1 VGNDIIAILLLS
13 IVIARLSSFLL
24 GKLRVPPIAAYM
36 IVGILLG
43 PSVLKLITVNDYPDI
58 LVTFSLLF
66 LLFYAGLN
74 VDFRGFRIYFKQ
86 ALILT
91 ISGVSLTSIITL
103 LILAYLGY
111 SLYASL
117 IVAISLSNTAT
128 EVVVIMLEQ
137 TGGIDDIFKRTLISA
152 SFFDDILAVM
162 LMSIVKGGMLGS
174 GSTALIEIMK
184 FTASFAAIAALSL
197 LIAKVLQRRI
207 YTLVINWSY
216 LVMLASILFFGFSYT
231 FGLLG
236 LGMTL
241 GAYLAGLLISSLRL
255 THDPTLMYVVRIEE
269 LITRIGT
276 ILEFFIIPIFFVY
289 VGIKVN
295 IHLLFTPLTLIL
307 LTLAFIGKFV
317 GSLIPTYFSSGA
329 RKAVLMG
336 IAMNVRGS
344 LEPALALLALEVG
357 VISLELFNSVIMVS
371 LITSLIIPVLFSN
384 LRGRLSY

>member
-1 VGNDIIAILLLS
+1 MGNDIIAILLLS

-184 FTASFAAIAALSL
+184 FTASFAAIVA
-197 LIAKVLQRRI
+197 
-207 YTLVINWSY
+207 
-216 LVMLASILFFGFSYT
+216 
-231 FGLLG
+231 
-236 LGMTL
+236 
-241 GAYLAGLLISSLRL
+241 
-255 THDPTLMYVVRIEE
+255 
-269 LITRIGT
+269 
-276 ILEFFIIPIFFVY
+276 
-289 VGIKVN
+289 
-295 IHLLFTPLTLIL
+295 
-307 LTLAFIGKFV
+307 
-317 GSLIPTYFSSGA
+317 
-329 RKAVLMG
+329 
-336 IAMNVRGS
+336 
-344 LEPALALLALEVG
+344 
-357 VISLELFNSVIMVS
+357 
-371 LITSLIIPVLFSN
+371 
-384 LRGRLSY
+384 

>member
-1 VGNDIIAILLLS
+1 
-13 IVIARLSSFLL
+13 
-24 GKLRVPPIAAYM
+24 
-36 IVGILLG
+36 
-43 PSVLKLITVNDYPDI
+43 
-58 LVTFSLLF
+58 
-66 LLFYAGLN
+66 
-74 VDFRGFRIYFKQ
+74 
-86 ALILT
+86 
-91 ISGVSLTSIITL
+91 
-103 LILAYLGY
+103 
-111 SLYASL
+111 
-117 IVAISLSNTAT
+117 
-128 EVVVIMLEQ
+128 
-137 TGGIDDIFKRTLISA
+137 
-152 SFFDDILAVM
+152 
-162 LMSIVKGGMLGS
+162 

-184 FTASFAAIAALSL
+184 FTASFAAIVALSL
-197 LIAKVLQRRI
+197 LIAKVLRRRI

-289 VGIKVN
+289 VGIEVN